1 MLSDIP
7 LCCVEVYRVAVY
19 DVSRARSTDH
29 LLSFPACYRLL
40 QIHPEK
46 KWVRAE
52 SSHPLQDMWYF
63 LGPGFQGM
71 LMIAAK
77 LLPAASPR
85 HNYLI
90 NQRIHS
96 LLHNQHTL
104 GHSITTPSEDDTI
117 NDWAE
122 MVSISRTF
130 IDYYQ
135 IPRGSRKRV
144 ESEVMILLRSY
155 YIKVENT
162 FAVYT

>member
-1 MLSDIP
+1 MMYHGRGARIICSHFP
-7 LCCVEVYRVAVY
+7 LV
-19 DVSRARSTDH
+19 TDYCRYTH
-29 LLSFPACYRLL
+29 QPT
-40 QIHPEK
+40 

-52 SSHPLQDMWYF
+52 SRHPLQDTWYF
-63 LGPGFQGM
+63 LGPGFLGM

-135 IPRGSRKRV
+135 ILRGSRKRV
-144 ESEVMILLRSY
+144 ESE
-155 YIKVENT
+155 
-162 FAVYT
+162 

>member
-52 SSHPLQDMWYF
+52 SRQHPLQDMWYF
-63 LGPGFQGM
+63 LGPGFRGM

-130 IDYYQ
+130 IDYHQ
-135 IPRGSRKRV
+135 IPRGSRKSG
-144 ESEVMILLRSY
+144 E
-155 YIKVENT
+155 
-162 FAVYT
+162 

>member
-7 LCCVEVYRVAVY
+7 LSRVVYRVAVY

-40 QIHPEK
+40 QIHTPTNK
-46 KWVRAE
+46 MGE
-52 SSHPLQDMWYF
+52 SREQPPTPRHVVFPWPRVPRNVDDRCQ
-63 LGPGFQGM
+63 
-71 LMIAAK
+71 A
-77 LLPAASPR
+77 AASPR

-144 ESEVMILLRSY
+144 ESEVMKYVMI
-155 YIKVENT
+155 
-162 FAVYT
+162 

>member
-1 MLSDIP
+1 
-7 LCCVEVYRVAVY
+7 
-19 DVSRARSTDH
+19 
-29 LLSFPACYRLL
+29 
-40 QIHPEK
+40 
-46 KWVRAE
+46 
-52 SSHPLQDMWYF
+52 
-63 LGPGFQGM
+63 
-71 LMIAAK
+71 MIAAK

-130 IDYYQ
+130 IDYHQ
-135 IPRGSRKRV
+135 IPKDSQKEWRAR
-144 ESEVMILLRSY
+144 EVKFLLRSY
-155 YIKVENT
+155 YTSKWKT
-162 FAVYT
+162 TLLSLL

>member
-40 QIHPEK
+40 QIHPEPT

-52 SSHPLQDMWYF
+52 SRHTLQDMWYF
-63 LGPGFQGM
+63 LGPGFRGM

-130 IDYYQ
+130 IDYHQ
-135 IPRGSRKRV
+135 IPRDSR
-144 ESEVMILLRSY
+144 
-155 YIKVENT
+155 
-162 FAVYT
+162 

>member
-7 LCCVEVYRVAVY
+7 LSRVEVYRVAVY

-40 QIHPEK
+40 QIHTEK

-63 LGPGFQGM
+63 LGPEFRGM

-130 IDYYQ
+130 IDYH
-135 IPRGSRKRV
+135 
-144 ESEVMILLRSY
+144 
-155 YIKVENT
+155 
-162 FAVYT
+162 

>member
-7 LCCVEVYRVAVY
+7 LSRVEVYRVAVY

-52 SSHPLQDMWYF
+52 SSHTPTPRHVVWYF

-117 NDWAE
+117 NDLAE

-144 ESEVMILLRSY
+144 ESEVMILL
-155 YIKVENT
+155 
-162 FAVYT
+162 

>member
-1 MLSDIP
+1 MPS
-7 LCCVEVYRVAVY
+7 CC
-19 DVSRARSTDH
+19 
-29 LLSFPACYRLL
+29 LLL
-40 QIHPEK
+40 
-46 KWVRAE
+46 
-52 SSHPLQDMWYF
+52 
-63 LGPGFQGM
+63 
-71 LMIAAK
+71 
-77 LLPAASPR
+77 PR

-96 LLHNQHTL
+96 LLRNQHTL

-130 IDYYQ
+130 IDYHQ

-155 YIKVENT
+155 YIKVENN
-162 FAVYT
+162 FAITVKSCFPLPTYIGDHPLTRPAETKRRQNHNMFSCQPSPAWRRHMTSNQ